1 MTSIG
6 LKQSKVDNC
15 LFFKVEGSRIVV
27 LVIIY
32 VDDILIATSRSED
45 MRFIQTKLKMS
56 FKMKDMG
63 DLNFFLRMEVTYNQ
77 KERVLQLSQVGYAEK
92 ILERFNM
99 TKAKPVATP
108 LALGVN
114 LDAEDTDLDHQFPY
128 REAVGSLMY
137 LMLGTRRDLCFSIG
151 MLSRYLDKP
160 REVHV
165 VAVKRVLRYLRDTTQ
180 LGIRFDFGKPFSP
193 QIYADS
199 NWANDLKDRKSTCG
213 YICIAGEQ
221 SAISWR
227 SMKQ

>member
-77 KERVLQLSQVGYAEK
+77 KEGFLQLSQVGYAEK

-137 LMLGTRRDLCFSIG
+137 LMLGTGPDLCFSIG
-151 MLSRYLDKP
+151 MLSRYLDKLGE
-160 REVHV
+160 RFERSKVYMWIHLYCW
-165 VAVKRVLRYLRDTTQ
+165 RTIRYFLEIDETEISCYINHRSR
-180 LGIRFDFGKPFSP
+180 IRRTLLCNSRRPVDQELAF
-193 QIYADS
+193 
-199 NWANDLKDRKSTCG
+199 
-213 YICIAGEQ
+213 
-221 SAISWR
+221 
-227 SMKQ
+227 